1 MKASQRNVPFTKIWM
16 WWLGLFCM
24 VGGEFGNFY
33 AFAFAPAALIS
44 PLGALGVI
52 MNAILSFIFLKER
65 MNPYEFTGV
74 GLTVVGSVI
83 IVLYAPPERA
93 VSLTSDGLWH
103 DYILQPVFLIYVGIL
118 VVGLAVLLFINWKL
132 PRIANRHVVVYALIC
147 AVVGSF
153 TVMGGKGGSSLIQ
166 TTLSVS
172 NQLFHPLPWILLVI
186 CGVTAVTQ
194 IRFLNKALL
203 HYRSSEV
210 IPVYYVLFTTGS
222 ILAGTIL
229 YQEFN
234 DLTWYGTISF
244 FLGVAV
250 VFSGIYLTTST
261 PKPNEAAP
269 VAPATPSPQPDAKG
283 EEREPL
289 ITSEEAKAKAD
300 LEAPLLGVE
309 AQYPQLATAAA
320 APGKVPQAVSAQA
333 GAPAPATA
341 PAAGAGRPRSKSV
354 VETVGRAV
362 RDATLAAV
370 GQPVQYVVHHQDLT
384 PTDGAAAPLSTSTG
398 SGHSGR
404 IPRRSSQVMFELSST
419 APAPAQG
426 YPGPDPTTPHGVTGD
441 RAPLPSAAAQPQ
453 PQTATLQAEPAL
465 GPAPTTGPDP
475 TATLAPLTL

>member
-1 MKASQRNVPFTKIWM
+1 MLSSRFAALIAASNGGIESNGTWVGVVLALVGNSVISLSFILQKIAQMKASQRNVPFTKIWM

-65 MNPYEFTGV
+65 MNP
-74 GLTVVGSVI
+74 
-83 IVLYAPPERA
+83 
-93 VSLTSDGLWH
+93 
-103 DYILQPVFLIYVGIL
+103 
-118 VVGLAVLLFINWKL
+118 
-132 PRIANRHVVVYALIC
+132 HVVVYALIC

-172 NQLFHPLPWILLVI
+172 NQLFHPLPWILL
-186 CGVTAVTQ
+186 
-194 IRFLNKALL
+194 ALL
-203 HYRSSEV
+203 HYRSSE
-210 IPVYYVLFTTGS
+210 VYYVLFTTGS

-341 PAAGAGRPRSKSV
+341 PAAGA
-354 VETVGRAV
+354 ETVGRAV